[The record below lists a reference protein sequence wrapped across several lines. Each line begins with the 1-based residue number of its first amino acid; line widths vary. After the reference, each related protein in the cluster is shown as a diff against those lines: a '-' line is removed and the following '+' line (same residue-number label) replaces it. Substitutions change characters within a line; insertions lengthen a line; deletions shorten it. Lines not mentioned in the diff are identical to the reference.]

1 MISQSG
7 IQVKKKG
14 GEMISVGI
22 DISKDRSMICFMKPG
37 GGILEKPYEIA
48 HSRESINELIKRIK
62 EQEDEVRVIME
73 HTGLYHYPLLNSL
86 LDAHIFVSP
95 INGYRM
101 KRYCSQSIRKV
112 KNDRIDSTK
121 IASYGLTYWNELECF
136 LQPNEIYREL
146 RALSRQYYT
155 FTAMKVKAKVN
166 VDLLITKTMPGI
178 KGIVQ
183 DNKCNHRLTDFV
195 LQYVH
200 YDNITKN
207 KEYVFITRFLKWAE
221 KKGFRMEQQTAEKIY
236 RAAKIG
242 IPIIPYSPSTK
253 TAITE
258 AIKMLYSVESSCDLI
273 LAQMQDLAR
282 QLPEFETV
290 RGMQGVGT
298 F

>member
-101 KRYCSQSIRKV
+101 K
-112 KNDRIDSTK
+112 
-121 IASYGLTYWNELECF
+121 
-136 LQPNEIYREL
+136 
-146 RALSRQYYT
+146 
-155 FTAMKVKAKVN
+155 
-166 VDLLITKTMPGI
+166 
-178 KGIVQ
+178 
-183 DNKCNHRLTDFV
+183 
-195 LQYVH
+195 
-200 YDNITKN
+200 
-207 KEYVFITRFLKWAE
+207 
-221 KKGFRMEQQTAEKIY
+221 
-236 RAAKIG
+236 
-242 IPIIPYSPSTK
+242 
-253 TAITE
+253 
-258 AIKMLYSVESSCDLI
+258 
-273 LAQMQDLAR
+273 
-282 QLPEFETV
+282 
-290 RGMQGVGT
+290 
-298 F
+298 